1 MAITRVGVLT
11 SGGDASGMNAAVR
24 AVVRTALDR
33 GLEIYGIHEGYCGL
47 IEGGDR
53 VRPMTWSSVG
63 GTLHRGGT
71 VIGTARSPEFTTRAG
86 RLKAAQTL
94 LGFGID
100 ALIVI
105 GGDGSLTGAD
115 VFRREWAGILEELV
129 ASGAVSRDVALR
141 HPRLTVVGLVGSIDN
156 DAFGTDMTI
165 GADTA
170 LHRITEAIDA
180 ISSTA
185 SSHRRVFVV
194 EVMGRHCGYLA
205 LMSAVATGA
214 DWLFIPE
221 QPPATDDWEA
231 EMVAAL
237 RAGRDAGRRDAMVIV
252 AEGATDRHGQPIT
265 SGHLRAVLE
274 ATLKESVKITVLG
287 HVQRGG
293 APSAFDRNLG
303 TMMGYG
309 AVEALVAGA
318 ADEESQVIGMRGN
331 RVVRIPLEECVSKTR
346 EINRLLGSHE
356 YAKALELR
364 GHSFNVSLR
373 SLQTLLRALPHPPRE
388 GQRRIRLAILNV
400 GASAAGMNAAVRAAT
415 RIALDQGHEMLA
427 VRRGFQGLIDND
439 MQEMAWMSVDGWA
452 ALGGS
457 ELGTSRVVPSGPDL
471 YAMARTIENRGIEG
485 LLVIGGWDGYKG
497 AHRLYEER
505 ANFPAFQIPIVCLP
519 ATIDNNLPGTELSI
533 GADTALNNI
542 VGVVDKIKQS
552 AVAERR
558 CYIVEVMGRRCGYLA
573 LMSGLATGAERVYLH
588 EEEEGVT
595 LKSMKDDLDMLI
607 QGFKEGKRLGLIIRN
622 EEANPTYDTYFMAQL
637 FGEESGGSFAVRE
650 SILGHLQQGGDPS
663 PFDRIQ
669 AAKLGRRCV
678 GFLIEQASEKKPAAA
693 FVGLVAGKVRF
704 HPLEDLPRMM
714 DEPNRRPKAQWW
726 LGLRT
731 IANALSRSGPVEI
744 TTAATEVSEVDRDE
758 DE

>member
-1 MAITRVGVLT
+1 MAIKRVGVLT

-24 AVVRTALDR
+24 AVVRTALDH
-33 GLEIYGIHEGYCGL
+33 GLEIFGIHEGFCGL

-53 VRPMTWSSVG
+53 VRPMNWNSVG
-63 GTLHRGGT
+63 GTIHRGGT
-71 VIGTARSPEFTTRAG
+71 ILGTARSPEFTTREG
-86 RLKAAQTL
+86 RLKAARTL
-94 LGFGID
+94 LGFGIEG
-100 ALIVI
+100 LIVI

-115 VFRREWAGILEELV
+115 VFRREWASLLDELV
-129 ASGAVSRDVALR
+129 SKEEISPDIAAR

-185 SSHRRVFVV
+185 SSHRRVFVI

-221 QPPATDDWEA
+221 QPPAAADWEA
-231 EMVAAL
+231 EMVTAL
-237 RAGRDAGRRDAMVIV
+237 KAGREAGRRDAIVIV
-252 AEGATDRHGQPIT
+252 AEGATDRHGEPIT
-265 SGHLRAVLE
+265 SGHLRQVLE
-274 ATLKESVKITVLG
+274 AGLTESVRITVLG

-303 TMMGYG
+303 TIMGHG
-309 AVEALVAGA
+309 AVEALTAGA
-318 ADEESQVIGMRGN
+318 ADQESQVIGMRGN
-331 RVVRIPLEECVSKTR
+331 RVVRIPLTECVSKTR
-346 EINRLLGSHE
+346 EINRLLESRE

-364 GHSFNVSLR
+364 GNSFNVALR
-373 SLQTLLRALPHPPRE
+373 SLQTLLRALPHPPRP
-388 GQRRIRLAILNV
+388 GQRRLRLAILNV
-400 GASAAGMNAAVRAAT
+400 GAPAAGMNTAVRAAV
-415 RIALDQGHEMLA
+415 RIALDQGHLMFG
-427 VRRGFQGLIDND
+427 VRRGFQGLVTDD
-439 MQEMAWMSVDGWA
+439 MQEMNWMSVNGWA
-452 ALGGS
+452 PQGGS
-457 ELGTSRVVPSGPDL
+457 ELGTNRVVPSGPDF
-471 YAMARTIENRGIEG
+471 YAIARTIEQRRLDG
-485 LLVIGGWDGYKG
+485 LLIVGGWEGYQS
-497 AHRLYEER
+497 AYRLYEER
-505 ANFPAFQIPIVCLP
+505 SNYPAFQLPLVCLP

-588 EEEEGVT
+588 EEGVT
-595 LKSMKDDLDMLI
+595 LKSMMEDLDMLVR
-607 QGFKEGKRLGLIIRN
+607 GFREGKRLGLIIRN
-622 EEANPTYDTYFMAQL
+622 EDANPTYDTIFMSAL
-637 FGEESGGSFAVRE
+637 FEEESGGAFAVRE

-669 AAKLGRRCV
+669 ATKLGRRCV
-678 GFLIEQASEKKPAAA
+678 GFLIEEATEHRSAAA
-693 FVGLVAGKVRF
+693 FIGMVAGKVRF
-704 HPLEDLPRMM
+704 HQIEDLPRMM
-714 DEPNRRPKAQWW
+714 DEANRRPKTQWW

-731 IANALSRSGPVEI
+731 IANALARSGPAAVHAVDVEAGD
-744 TTAATEVSEVDRDE
+744 TDDE
-758 DE
+758 E

>member
-1 MAITRVGVLT
+1 VAIKRIGVLT
-11 SGGDASGMNAAVR
+11 SGGDAAGMNAAVR

-33 GLEIYGIHEGYCGL
+33 GLEVFGIHEGYCGL

-53 VRPMTWSSVG
+53 VRSMTWNSVG
-63 GTLHRGGT
+63 GMIHRGGT

-86 RLKAAQTL
+86 RLQAATTL

-100 ALIVI
+100 GLIVI

-115 VFRREWAGILEELV
+115 VFRREWASLLDELV
-129 ASGAVSRDVALR
+129 ASGAIPLDLALR

-165 GADTA
+165 GTDTA

-205 LMSAVATGA
+205 MMSAIASGA

-221 QPPATDDWEA
+221 QPPASDDWEA
-231 EMVAAL
+231 EMVASL
-237 RAGRDAGRRDAMVIV
+237 TAGRDAGRRDAMVIV
-252 AEGATDRHGQPIT
+252 AEGATDRHGKPIT
-265 SGHLRAVLE
+265 SEHLRQVLE
-274 ATLKESVKITVLG
+274 SGLTESVRITVLG

-293 APSAFDRNLG
+293 APSAYDRNLG
-303 TMMGYG
+303 TIMGHG
-309 AVEALVAGA
+309 AVEAVVAGA
-318 ADEESQVIGMRGN
+318 ADENSQVIGMRGN
-331 RVVRIPLEECVSKTR
+331 RVVRIPLAECVSKTR
-346 EINRLLGSHE
+346 EINRLLESRN

-364 GHSFNVSLR
+364 GSSFNTALR

-388 GQRRIRLAILNV
+388 GQRRLRLAVLNV
-400 GASAAGMNAAVRAAT
+400 GATAAGMNAAVRAAV
-415 RIALDQGHEMLA
+415 RIALDQGHSMFG

-439 MQEMAWMSVDGWA
+439 MQEMDWMSVNGWA
-452 ALGGS
+452 GLGGS
-457 ELGTSRVVPSGPDL
+457 ELGTNRVVPSGPDF
-471 YAMARTIENRGIEG
+471 YAIARTIENRALDG
-485 LLVIGGWDGYKG
+485 LLIVGGWDGYNG
-497 AHRLYEER
+497 AYRLFEER
-505 ANFPAFQIPIVCLP
+505 ANFPAFRIPFVCLP

-542 VGVVDKIKQS
+542 VNVVDKIKQS
-552 AVAERR
+552 AIAERR

-573 LMSGLATGAERVYLH
+573 LMGGLATGAERVYLH
-588 EEEEGVT
+588 EEGVT
-595 LKSMKDDLDMLI
+595 LRSMKEDLDMLI
-607 QGFKEGKRLGLIIRN
+607 QGFKEGKRVGLVIRN
-622 EEANPTYDTYFMAQL
+622 EEANATYDTYFMSKL
-637 FGEESGGSFAVRE
+637 FGEESGGAFTVRE

-669 AAKLGRRCV
+669 ATKLARRCV
-678 GFLIEQASEKKPAAA
+678 GYLIEKATDDRPAAA
-693 FVGLVAGKVRF
+693 FIGMVAGKVRF
-704 HPLEDLPRMM
+704 HALEDLPRMM
-714 DEPNRRPKAQWW
+714 DEANRRPKTQWW

-731 IANALSRSGPVEI
+731 IANALARSGPADVPAGEVEAGD
-744 TTAATEVSEVDRDE
+744 TDDE
-758 DE
+758 E